1 MLLSADNYSCILFKM
16 MKIGVLYPRSN
27 AHPGIMMDFMDG
39 LGISLKQ
46 HQLNDDI
53 QIIAESAGQGGN
65 EKEIYEKAEKLLV
78 LEGVDLL
85 VAYVDLR
92 VLDILKPLLFASG
105 KLVLI
110 VNPGAN
116 YPQNWVPQSNII
128 QLTLQQGFLCWLTG
142 KMASQMNYK
151 NAAMA
156 TSFYDS
162 GYLHTAAM
170 VKGFVDTGGKI
181 TFNFVNNQRYDDTF
195 DIKQLT
201 SYLSTDNATNSLLCI
216 FDSLPASLFYA
227 QLNGYD
233 AAGGLRLFVS
243 PMMLEKMAL
252 DKITERTEFS
262 IEGYMPWHVLLEN
275 NANRV
280 FRDCYSRQTNREA
293 GIFSLLGWETGLV
306 LREVFKLADGQYAN
320 GDELAEKM
328 ATSKISSPRGE
339 LKLDRETNYFVAP
352 VCKCSMK
359 QYAGTLEV
367 EWTDVPEKEWRS
379 FVECPADG
387 VSSGWTNT
395 YLCY

>member
-1 MLLSADNYSCILFKM
+1 

-46 HQLNDDI
+46 HQLKDDF
-53 QIIAESAGQGGN
+53 QIIAESAGMGGN

-85 VAYVDLR
+85 VAYVDQR

-105 KLVLI
+105 KLALI

-128 QLTLQQGFLCWLTG
+128 QLTLQHGFLCWLTG
-142 KMASQMNYK
+142 KLASQLNYK

-181 TFNFVNNQRYDDTF
+181 TFNFVNNQRYDDAF

-201 SYLSTDNATNSLLCI
+201 GYLNTDKATNSLLCI

-233 AAGGLRLFVS
+233 EACSLRLFVS
-243 PMMLEKMAL
+243 PMMLEKTAL

-262 IEGYMPWHVLLEN
+262 IEGYMPWHVLQEN
-275 NANRV
+275 NANRA
-280 FRDCYSRQTNREA
+280 FTDSYGLQTNREA
-293 GIFSLLGWETGLV
+293 GIFSLLGWETGLI
-306 LREVFKLADGQYAN
+306 LREVFQLADGEYTN
-320 GDELAEKM
+320 GDDLAVKL
-328 ATSKISSPRGE
+328 AAVKISSPRGE

-359 QYAGTLEV
+359 QYGGTMEV
-367 EWTDVPEKEWRS
+367 EWIDVPEKEWRS
-379 FVECPADG
+379 FVESPADG
-387 VSSGWTNT
+387 VSSGWINT